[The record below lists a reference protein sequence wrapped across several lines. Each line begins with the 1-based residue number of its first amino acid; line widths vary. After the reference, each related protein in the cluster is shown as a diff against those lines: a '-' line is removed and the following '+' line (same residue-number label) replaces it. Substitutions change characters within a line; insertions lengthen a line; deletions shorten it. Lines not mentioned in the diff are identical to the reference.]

1 MNLHIPFPIMTSTF
15 PFPCYYLC
23 LLCPLSFQL
32 VIFPVLHDLHR
43 FPIFFHIYLIIHTLF
58 VFLRQILSHS
68 KYLSFTQPNQIAFLI
83 PWPNPDNNSKST
95 PLFSLTEGVV
105 HTQVSTYMSP
115 CVLTLYTKSVLL
127 LLCFISS
134 LQPLLQNTNQARI
147 QDTTSIPKICCH
159 LGIVSKQQSLP
170 LLQRQEEAVRNLST
184 PGYSVFV
191 LALMVKCQMSAT
203 MLPDTR
209 YSIYIIHDSHIF
221 YCLNQN
227 RRR

>member
-1 MNLHIPFPIMTSTF
+1 MSKSKKWTFCIQKCFTVLHYLFDAPWSKKYWKVQFLTLMNLHIPFPIMTSTF

-105 HTQVSTYMSP
+105 HT
-115 CVLTLYTKSVLL
+115 
-127 LLCFISS
+127 
-134 LQPLLQNTNQARI
+134 
-147 QDTTSIPKICCH
+147 
-159 LGIVSKQQSLP
+159 
-170 LLQRQEEAVRNLST
+170 
-184 PGYSVFV
+184 
-191 LALMVKCQMSAT
+191 
-203 MLPDTR
+203 
-209 YSIYIIHDSHIF
+209 
-221 YCLNQN
+221 
-227 RRR
+227 